1 MLAVVGSICHNSLGS
16 GTFGVM
22 ADRRLDMGALYVRH
36 RDELLAFF
44 VRRTSDT
51 EVALDLW
58 GETFAQALAGRG
70 RYRGGTEEEAGA
82 WLYGIARRQLARYYR
97 RGSAE
102 RRAMT
107 RLGIERPTINR
118 DTEAEIIHRAGL
130 HEVRQAIAA
139 GVAML
144 PEDTREAVTL
154 RIVDELS
161 YPDLAARL
169 AITEQAARQ
178 RVSRGMRTLSRVLD
192 TQTLTEA
199 LET

>member
-1 MLAVVGSICHNSLGS
+1 
-16 GTFGVM
+16 M
-22 ADRRLDMGALYVRH
+22 AQAPLDIGALYARH
-36 RDELLAFF
+36 RDALLAFF

-82 WLYGIARRQLARYYR
+82 WLYSIAQRQLARYYR
-97 RGSAE
+97 RGNAE

-107 RLGIERPTINR
+107 RLGIERPTINP
-118 DTEAEIIHRAGL
+118 DTEAEIVRSAGL
-130 HEVRQAIAA
+130 DEVRQAIAA

-144 PEDTREAVTL
+144 PEDAREAIKL
-154 RIVDELS
+154 RVVDELS

-169 AITEQAARQ
+169 AITEQAARK

-192 TQTLTEA
+192 SKTLTEA

>member
-1 MLAVVGSICHNSLGS
+1 
-16 GTFGVM
+16 M
-22 ADRRLDMGALYVRH
+22 ADRGLDIGALYARH
-36 RDELLAFF
+36 CDELLTFF

-82 WLYGIARRQLARYYR
+82 WLYGIARRLLARYYR

-107 RLGIERPTINR
+107 RLGIERPTIDR
-118 DTEAEIIHRAGL
+118 DTEAEILRRAGL
-130 HEVRQAIAA
+130 EDLRQMVAA
-139 GVAML
+139 GLAML
-144 PEDTREAVTL
+144 PESTREAITL

-169 AITEQAARQ
+169 AITEQAARM
-178 RVSRGMRTLSRVLD
+178 RVSRGMRALGGLLD
-192 TQTLTEA
+192 NRTLTEA
-199 LET
+199 LER

>member
-1 MLAVVGSICHNSLGS
+1 
-16 GTFGVM
+16 
-22 ADRRLDMGALYVRH
+22 
-36 RDELLAFF
+36 
-44 VRRTSDT
+44 
-51 EVALDLW
+51 
-58 GETFAQALAGRG
+58 
-70 RYRGGTEEEAGA
+70 
-82 WLYGIARRQLARYYR
+82 
-97 RGSAE
+97 
-102 RRAMT
+102 
-107 RLGIERPTINR
+107 
-118 DTEAEIIHRAGL
+118 
-130 HEVRQAIAA
+130 
-139 GVAML
+139 ML

>member
-1 MLAVVGSICHNSLGS
+1 
-16 GTFGVM
+16 M
-22 ADRRLDMGALYVRH
+22 ADCLLDIEALHARH
-36 RDELLAFF
+36 CDELLAFF
-44 VRRTSDT
+44 VRRTGDV

-58 GETFAQALAGRG
+58 SETFAQALAGRG
-70 RYRGGTEEEAGA
+70 RYRGVTEEEAGA

-97 RGSAE
+97 RGSAQ

-107 RLGIERPTINR
+107 RLGIERPAISP
-118 DTEAEIIHRAGL
+118 DTEAEILRRAGL
-130 HEVRQAIAA
+130 DDVRQAIAA
-139 GVAML
+139 ALTML
-144 PEDTREAVTL
+144 SDDAREAVRL

-169 AITEQAARQ
+169 AITERAARM
-178 RVSRGMRTLSRVLD
+178 RVSRGMRALGRVLD

>member
-1 MLAVVGSICHNSLGS
+1 
-16 GTFGVM
+16 M
-22 ADRRLDMGALYVRH
+22 AQPPLDIGALHARH

-58 GETFAQALAGRG
+58 SETFAQALAGRA
-70 RYRGGTEEEAGA
+70 RYRGGTEQEAAA
-82 WLYGIARRQLARYYR
+82 WLYAIARRQLTGYYR

-107 RLGIERPTINR
+107 RLGIERPTIDP
-118 DTEAEIIHRAGL
+118 DTEAEIVRRAGL
-130 HEVRQAIAA
+130 DEIRVAIAA
-139 GVAML
+139 GVSML
-144 PEDTREAVTL
+144 PEDAREAIKL

-169 AITEQAARQ
+169 VITEQAARK
-178 RVSRGMRTLSRVLD
+178 RVSRGMQTLSGLLD
-192 TQTLTEA
+192 TKTLTEA